1 MNTSIQ
7 LVLLKAA
14 KKAMRETTHQ
24 VKPMVVA
31 DKRKLA
37 SKRACRTRN
46 FEEQ

>member
-1 MNTSIQ
+1 MKTTIH

-14 KKAMRETTHQ
+14 KKAMRDTCHQ

-31 DKRKLA
+31 DKRKVA